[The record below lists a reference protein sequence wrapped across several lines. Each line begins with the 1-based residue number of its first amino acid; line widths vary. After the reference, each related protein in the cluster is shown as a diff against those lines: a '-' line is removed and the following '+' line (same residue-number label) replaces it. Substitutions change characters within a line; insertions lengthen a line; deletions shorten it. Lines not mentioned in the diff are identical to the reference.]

1 MMSLRR
7 RVARKGFT
15 LIELLVVIA
24 IIAIL
29 IGLLLPAVQKVRE
42 AAARSTSQNNLK
54 QIGLAQ
60 QNFHDTY
67 LRFPGNGLTSTVSV
81 TAGTYTGQLNNTS
94 APPAASAANNG
105 PWHFQI
111 LPYVEQDALYR
122 SSTAATV
129 VKTYLEPARGRNGQ
143 NTLAATLNRPQTDYA
158 VNLHALYGNTL
169 TGVSSSQALTGTLN
183 LGALQDG
190 SSNIIIAGIK
200 YLPTA
205 VYNTTSDLSFMCMS
219 VAGTGATAYI
229 APAYNPGGGAVNNG
243 FYSTSVSPV
252 ARGVG
257 GAGTSRSF
265 WGFAGAAR
273 DLQTNTP
280 LTCGTQDMSG
290 QGGYYNAWGGPYP
303 SGSLFVFGDG
313 SVRSISFSWMSVAP
327 TAPATGSSLG
337 AALSPNGLEVITFE

>member
-1 MMSLRR
+1 MASLRT

-67 LRFPGNGLTSTVSV
+67 LRFPGNGVTSPVASLSIGA
-81 TAGTYTGQLNNTS
+81 AGTPTATL
-94 APPAASAANNG
+94 ANNA

-111 LPYVEQDALYR
+111 LPYIEQDALFR
-122 SSTAATV
+122 SPNASTV
-129 VKTYLEPARGRNGQ
+129 VKAYLEPARGRNGQ
-143 NTLAATLNRPQTDYA
+143 TTTPAGKPQVDYA
-158 VNLHALYGNTL
+158 VNLHALYGNTI
-169 TGVSSSQALTGTLN
+169 TGVTSSQALTGTLN

-190 SSNIIIAGIK
+190 SSNLIIAGIK
-200 YLPTA
+200 YLPTSE
-205 VYNTTSDLSFMCMS
+205 YNSTGDLSFITMS
-219 VAGTGATAYI
+219 VAGTGAAAVSGT
-229 APAYNPGGGAVNNG
+229 PPTYNPTTWQMGV
-243 FYSTSVSPV
+243 TPV

-257 GAGTSRSF
+257 QAGTSSSL
-265 WGFAGAAR
+265 WNYAIGAR
-273 DLQTNTP
+273 DLQTSVLPTTP
-280 LTCGTQDMSG
+280 VDYNVR
-290 QGGYYNAWGGPYP
+290 GGYRNAWGGPYP

-313 SVRSISFSWMSVAP
+313 SVRSISFSWMSAANP
-327 TAPATGSSLG
+327 GNTATGGNNLG
-337 AALSPNGLEVITFE
+337 AALSPNGLEVVTFE